1 MNRREL
7 HPSQVTPHTILR
19 LADAARLAFPD
30 GSITVTSLRRE
41 AAKGHLT
48 VWRIAGKDMT
58 SLAEIELMKDRCR
71 VNAKVQGFGFD
82 PSASTPTEPSKSDPA
97 GSSLMEAGITAQ
109 DALRIKLLKL
119 KESSRNTSRSS
130 THPSGASAN

>member
-1 MNRREL
+1 MTRREL
-7 HPSQVTPHTILR
+7 LPSQVTPNTILR

-30 GSITVTSLRRE
+30 GSITVVSLRRE
-41 AAKGHLT
+41 AKKGHLT

-71 VNAKVQGFGFD
+71 VNAKALACGSEMKGG
-82 PSASTPTEPSKSDPA
+82 TLMEPLSSEPD
-97 GSSLMEAGITAQ
+97 GSSLMEAGITPQ
-109 DALRIKLLKL
+109 DAFRIKLAKL

-130 THPSGASAN
+130 TRPQGASAS

>member
-1 MNRREL
+1 MSRREL
-7 HPSQVTPHTILR
+7 LPSQVTPNTILR

-58 SLAEIELMKDRCR
+58 SLAEIERMKDRCR
-71 VNAKVQGFGFD
+71 VNAKVQGFGCD
-82 PSASTPTEPSKSDPA
+82 PSASTPMGASSSEPD
-97 GSSLMEAGITAQ
+97 GSSLMEAGITPQ
-109 DALRIKLLKL
+109 DAFRTKLLKR
-119 KESSRNTSRSS
+119 KESSQSISRSS
-130 THPSGASAN
+130 TRPQGASAN